1 MCLEDTASHIVGP
14 NAAFHRS
21 KGHKNTLIFIRTFFN
36 KKYPDIKHANNI
48 PEAEERPRTFI
59 WILDKIIEVICFL
72 AMFLSATSPIVR
84 VEHVEFCF

>member
-1 MCLEDTASHIVGP
+1 M
-14 NAAFHRS
+14 
-21 KGHKNTLIFIRTFFN
+21 
-36 KKYPDIKHANNI
+36 
-48 PEAEERPRTFI
+48 TFI